1 MAWPFELEGGQS
13 LPDGRLND
21 PIKDI
26 SEKWKLLPAFLTMH
40 GLVRHH
46 IDSFNHFINVEI
58 KEIMRANERITSD
71 ADPQFYLKYLDIH
84 VGTPNIEED
93 FTVGRSTT
101 PHECRLR
108 DMTYSAPITVDIEYT
123 RGQERVLRSGFPI
136 GRMPIM
142 LRSANCVLA
151 NKTHFEMAQLNECPY
166 DPGGYFVVNGVE
178 RVILMQEQ
186 LSKNRMI
193 VEEDRK
199 NGVMCQVTSS
209 THERK
214 SRTVVGVKHGR
225 YFLKHNSLTEDIPVV
240 IIFKAMGL
248 ECDQAIVQMI
258 GTSDAVQA
266 AIASSLE
273 ECHRSQVFTQTQ
285 ALRFIGGKLKH
296 RRMFFGGGGGGHRKS
311 PVDDARDILATTVLA
326 HVPVEGFN
334 FRMKCFY
341 LATMVRRIIEA
352 QSNKALLDDRDYY
365 GNKRLELAGSLLSLL
380 FEDLFKRFNT
390 ELKLV
395 ADKYIPKV
403 RATQFDVVKYVR
415 QDLITHGLVVAIATG
430 NWTVKR
436 FKMERIGV
444 TQVLTRLS
452 YISALGMMTRVN
464 SQFEKTRKVSGPRS
478 LQPSQF
484 GMLCPSDTPE
494 GEACGLVK
502 NLALM
507 THITTDIEES
517 FIVRL
522 LRNLGVE
529 DLQLL
534 NGEELSDPS
543 VYLVFLNGN
552 IEGVVKNHV
561 RLLKTLRLLRRSG
574 YLSEF
579 VSLHTSNVQRC
590 VYISADGGRMCRPYI
605 IVEKGRPKL
614 TKAHLED
621 LTRGLLFFNDLVRRG
636 VVEFLDVNEEND
648 SHIAL
653 REQDITPQT
662 THFEIEAYSLLGVC
676 AGIIPYPHHNQ
687 SPRNTYQCAMG
698 KQAMGTIGLNQRNRI
713 DSLLYL
719 LVYPHRPMVKTKT
732 IELINFEE
740 LPAGQNATV
749 AVVSYSGYD
758 IEDAIVMN
766 RSSIDRGF
774 GRCQV
779 YRNQKC
785 IIKKYTNQTSDKI
798 MGPLVDSTTMKP
810 VWKHEALDSD
820 GIARPGSR
828 VENRQVLI
836 NKWIPAA
843 SSTVVQPGQPAQ
855 PEHKEVPVSYKGL
868 EPVYVEKVLI
878 TSNTEESFLMKLLL
892 RQTRRPEIGDKFSS
906 RHGQK
911 GVVGLIA
918 QQEDLPFNDQGIC
931 PDLIMNPHGFPSRM
945 TVGKLIELLAGK
957 AGVLNGKFHYGTAF
971 GGSKVQD
978 VGEELIRRG
987 FNYQGKDC
995 LTSGITGEP
1004 LSAYIYMGPIY
1015 YQKLKHM
1022 VMDKVHARARG
1033 PRAVLTRQPTEG
1045 RSRDGGLRLGE
1056 MERDCLI
1063 GHGASM
1069 LLLERLMLSSDACE
1083 VDVCRTCGLLG
1094 YSRWCHFC
1102 RSSSTIA
1109 TLRIPYACK
1118 LLFQELL
1125 SMNIIP
1131 RLELKSHCSD
1141 RQLAT
1146 VTH

>member
-1 MAWPFELEGGQS
+1 MAWLFGSGEQDLSRDKLTEPVS
-13 LPDGRLND
+13 
-21 PIKDI
+21 DI
-26 SEKWKLLPAFLTMH
+26 SEKWKLLPAFLKMN

-46 IDSFNHFINVEI
+46 TESFNHFVNVEI
-58 KEIMRANERITSD
+58 KEIMRANERVTSD
-71 ADPQFYLKYLDIH
+71 ADPDFYLKYLDIR
-84 VGTPNIEED
+84 VGEPNIEEG
-93 FTVGRSTT
+93 FTVGRRTT

-108 DMTYSAPITVDIEYT
+108 DMTYSAPIVVDIEYT
-123 RGQERVLRSGFPI
+123 RGNERVLRENLPI

-151 NKTHFEMAQLNECPY
+151 NKTHFEMSQLKECPY
-166 DPGGYFVVNGVE
+166 DPGGYFVVNGNE

-199 NGVMCQVTSS
+199 TGAIMCQVTSS

-214 SRTVVGVKHGR
+214 SRTVITTKHGR
-225 YFLKHNSLTEDIPVV
+225 YIMKHNIFTEDIPVV
-240 IIFKAMGL
+240 TVFKAMGL
-248 ECDQAIVQMI
+248 ECDQSIAQMI
-258 GTSDAVQA
+258 GTSDVVQA
-266 AIASSLE
+266 AIAPSLE
-273 ECHRSQVFTQTQ
+273 ACHSAEIFTQTQ
-285 ALRFIGGKLKH
+285 ALRYLGSKLKH
-296 RRMFFGGGGGGHRKS
+296 RRTFFGGGAGGGGGQRKS
-311 PVDDARDILATTVLA
+311 PVDDAREVLATTVLA
-326 HVPVEGFN
+326 HVPVEDFD
-334 FRMKCFY
+334 FRVKCFY
-341 LATMVRRIIEA
+341 LAVMVRSIIDA
-352 QSNKALLDDRDYY
+352 QSNKELLDDRDYY

-380 FEDLFKRFNT
+380 FEDLFKRFNS
-390 ELKLV
+390 ELKLA
-395 ADKYIPKV
+395 ADKCIPKV
-403 RATQFDVVKYVR
+403 RAAQFDVLKYVR
-415 QDLITHGLVVAIATG
+415 QDLITNGLSMAIATG
-430 NWTVKR
+430 NWTLKR

-444 TQVLTRLS
+444 TQ
-452 YISALGMMTRVN
+452 
-464 SQFEKTRKVSGPRS
+464 
-478 LQPSQF
+478 
-484 GMLCPSDTPE
+484 
-494 GEACGLVK
+494 
-502 NLALM
+502 
-507 THITTDIEES
+507 
-517 FIVRL
+517 
-522 LRNLGVE
+522 
-529 DLQLL
+529 
-534 NGEELSDPS
+534 
-543 VYLVFLNGN
+543 
-552 IEGVVKNHV
+552 GVVQDHV

-579 VSLHTSNVQRC
+579 VSLHTSNLKRC
-590 VYISADGGRMCRPYI
+590 VYVAADGGRMCRPYI
-605 IVEKGRPKL
+605 IVENGRPTL
-614 TKAHLED
+614 TNAHIED
-621 LTRGLLFFNDLVRRG
+621 LTRGFLFFIDLVRRG
-636 VVEFLDVNEEND
+636 IVEFLDVNEEND

-653 REQDITPQT
+653 REQDITLQT
-662 THFEIEAYSLLGVC
+662 THLEIEAFSLLGVC

-698 KQAMGTIGLNQRNRI
+698 KQAMGTIGLNQRVRF
-713 DSLLYL
+713 DTLMYL

-779 YRNQKC
+779 YRTQKC
-785 IIKKYTNQTSDKI
+785 VIKKYANQTSDKVL
-798 MGPLVDSTTMKP
+798 GPLVDSLNMMP
-810 VWKHEALDSD
+810 VWKHRALDAD
-820 GIARPGSR
+820 GIAHPGTR
-828 VENRQVLI
+828 VESRQVLV
-836 NKWIPAA
+836 NKWVPV
-843 SSTVVQPGQPAQ
+843 TVATESEPAQ
-855 PEHKEVPVSYKGL
+855 PTKVEEKENPVVYKGL

-957 AGVLNGKFHYGTAF
+957 AGVLQGKFHYGTAF
-971 GGSKVQD
+971 GGSKVKD
-978 VGEELIRRG
+978 VGEELIQRG
-987 FNYQGKDC
+987 FNYLGKDC
-995 LTSGITGEP
+995 LTSGITGE
-1004 LSAYIYMGPIY
+1004 LLQAYIYMGPIY

-1045 RSRDGGLRLGE
+1045 RSREGGLRLGE

-1069 LLLERLMLSSDACE
+1069 LLLERLMLSSDVCE
-1083 VDVCRTCGLLG
+1083 VDVCQTCGLLG
-1094 YSRWCHFC
+1094 YSNWCQYC
-1102 RSSSTIA
+1102 RSSRAIA
-1109 TLRIPYACK
+1109 TLRVPYACK

-1131 RLELKSHCSD
+1131 RLELESHISS
-1141 RQLAT
+1141 RNFA
-1146 VTH
+1146 VAKN